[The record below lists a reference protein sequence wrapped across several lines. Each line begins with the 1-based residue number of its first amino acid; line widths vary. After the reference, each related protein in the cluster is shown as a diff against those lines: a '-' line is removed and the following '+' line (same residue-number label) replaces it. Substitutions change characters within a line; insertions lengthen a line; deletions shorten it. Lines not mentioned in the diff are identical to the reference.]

1 MIETETKTKNWYSE
15 TVFLSKTSKL
25 DNNTG
30 LLQRLL
36 FKIARRWVSGNTYKN
51 ALSTAKDCN
60 SKGILAILNYLGE
73 DTTNAII
80 IENTVKEYFSL
91 LSLLE
96 SSRIDGCISVKPTQ
110 LGLRIAYDESLY
122 NFRQI
127 ARKTKSL
134 DRFMWIDI
142 ESIQF
147 VEDTISIYL
156 ELLRDYKYTT
166 GVAIQS
172 YLKRSSSDLLHLM
185 EQGASVRLVK
195 GAYSEDKRIAFQS
208 IEKINSNFS
217 KLMKMLFEYSNTN
230 DNIFAIATH
239 DPKLIDEAIVL
250 SKEYDIDNRKFEFQ
264 FLMGI
269 QGEMK
274 ENLVKRGFRV
284 SEYIPYG
291 NQWLPYSMRRIRER
305 KRNILLLARSL
316 LQS

>member
-1 MIETETKTKNWYSE
+1 VSESKNWYSQ
-15 TVFLSKTSKL
+15 TVTLSETSKVAS
-25 DNNTG
+25 NVS

-36 FKIARRWVSGNTYKN
+36 FKIARKWISGNTYKS
-51 ALSTAKDCN
+51 ALSTARDCN
-60 SKGILAILNYLGE
+60 SIGISAILNFLGE
-73 DTTNAII
+73 DATNTTTIDK
-80 IENTVKEYFSL
+80 TVQEYLLL

-96 SSRIDGCISVKPTQ
+96 SNKINGCISVKPTQ
-110 LGLRIAYDESLY
+110 IGLRIGYEKCLY

-127 ARKTKSL
+127 ARKAKSL
-134 DRFMWIDI
+134 DRFMWMDI

-156 ELLRDYKYTT
+156 DLLREYKRGI

-185 EQGASVRLVK
+185 EQGASIRLVK
-195 GAYSEDKRIAFQS
+195 GAYREEKSIAFQTMD
-208 IEKINSNFS
+208 KINANFS
-217 KLMKMLFEYSNTN
+217 KLMKILFEYSNNN
-230 DNIFAIATH
+230 DSTFAIATH

-250 SKEYDIDNRKFEFQ
+250 LQKYGTDKRKFEFQ

-269 QGEMK
+269 NNEMK

-291 NQWLPYSMRRIRER
+291 SHWFPYSMRRMRER
-305 KRNILLLARSL
+305 RRNILLLARSL
-316 LQS
+316 FQS

>member
-1 MIETETKTKNWYSE
+1 MTETKTKNWYSE

-73 DTTNAII
+73 DTTSAII

-208 IEKINSNFS
+208 IEKINSNFL

>member
-1 MIETETKTKNWYSE
+1 MTETKTKNWYSE
-15 TVFLSKTSKL
+15 TVFLSKASKL

-73 DTTNAII
+73 DTTSAII

-156 ELLRDYKYTT
+156 ELLRDYKHTT

-250 SKEYDIDNRKFEFQ
+250 SKEYDIDSRKFEFQ

-291 NQWLPYSMRRIRER
+291 NQWLPYSMRRIKER

>member
-1 MIETETKTKNWYSE
+1 MTETKTKNWYSE

-73 DTTNAII
+73 DTTSAII

-156 ELLRDYKYTT
+156 ELLRDYKHTT

-291 NQWLPYSMRRIRER
+291 NQWLPYSMRRIKER

>member
-1 MIETETKTKNWYSE
+1 MTETKTKNWYSE

-25 DNNTG
+25 DNNPG

-73 DTTNAII
+73 DTTSAII

-110 LGLRIAYDESLY
+110 LGLRIAYDKSLY

-127 ARKTKSL
+127 ARRTKSL

-156 ELLRDYKYTT
+156 ELLRDYKHTT

-250 SKEYDIDNRKFEFQ
+250 SKEYDIDSRKFEFQ

>member
-1 MIETETKTKNWYSE
+1 VTETKTKNWYSE

-60 SKGILAILNYLGE
+60 SKGIFAILNYLGE
-73 DTTNAII
+73 DTTNTII

-110 LGLRIAYDESLY
+110 LGLRIAYGESLY

-156 ELLRDYKYTT
+156 ELLRDYKHTT

-250 SKEYDIDNRKFEFQ
+250 SKEYDIDSRKFEFQ